1 MNCWLRRIF
10 VVKHSPGTE
19 NALPETVA
27 SNVLVLSQDCEID
40 KAIKRRTSVSVAC
53 VFDLASLPRDNHKP
67 IRENRAFNYFYL
79 PIEPPFPVEGCIDW
93 RTVQPVDISAL
104 IAIRDTDRYICTL
117 SDDLLKAA
125 SERFWDFYFRP
136 MEFNRRGNPPAPQ
149 DAPGGFFNRLLKR
162 WR

>member
-1 MNCWLRRIF
+1 MSYCRKAASSDERLFQGDLLRRIF

-19 NALPETVA
+19 EGQPETVVA
-27 SNVLVLSQDCEID
+27 NVLVLSQDCEID
-40 KAIKRRTSVSVAC
+40 KAIKRGTSVAVAC
-53 VFDLASLPRDNHKP
+53 VFDLATMSQDNHKP

-79 PIEPPFPVEGCIDW
+79 PLEPPFPVEGCIDR
-93 RTVQPVDISAL
+93 RTVQPVDIAAL

-136 MEFNRRGNPPAPQ
+136 IEFNRRGN
-149 DAPGGFFNRLLKR
+149 
-162 WR
+162 